1 MIDRKFRP
9 YTKAE
14 IVEAIQSLPED
25 ATIDDAMERLYFLA
39 KIEIARS
46 QIAEGDVFTQDEIE
60 REMARTPSRY
70 G

>member
-1 MIDRKFRP
+1 MIDRKSRP

-70 G
+70 

>member
-1 MIDRKFRP
+1 MIDKKFRS

-14 IVEAIQSLPED
+14 IMEAIQSLPED

-39 KIEIARS
+39 KIEIARA

-60 REMARTPSRY
+60 REMAEWQE
-70 G
+70 